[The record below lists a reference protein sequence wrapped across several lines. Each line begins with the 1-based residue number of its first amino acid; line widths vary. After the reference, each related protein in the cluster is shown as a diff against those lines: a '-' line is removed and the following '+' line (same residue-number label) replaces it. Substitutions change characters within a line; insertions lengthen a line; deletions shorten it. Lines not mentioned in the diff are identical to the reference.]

1 MALNWFKSAALIC
14 LLALGPM
21 THSVWAFP
29 DRPVVLVVPFTA
41 SSGSDIVARILAP
54 KLSEIWKQPVIVDNK
69 PGASGNLGTAFVAQ
83 APADGHVLLMAIN
96 TFTMTPAV
104 YAKLPYD
111 PSRDFEPIG
120 KLTEAGYALA
130 VNPQIKA
137 KDLAELIAI
146 SKVKPDDMYY
156 ATPGNGTPHHLA
168 MELLKQSTGLQATH
182 VPYKGLQGALTDLMG
197 GQVQMMFATVHSLR
211 PHVQA
216 GRLRWLASTGT
227 AQPAGAMDAPTFR
240 EQGVTAMD
248 VVDAWYGVLAPART
262 PAALVQRLNKDFAT
276 VLSQSDVQLALTQQG
291 MKVSISTP
299 AQLTQLIKSDLLRWR
314 KVVAD
319 AGIVAD

>member
-1 MALNWFKSAALIC
+1 LLIWC
-14 LLALGPM
+14 LLLG
-21 THSVWAFP
+21 TAWAFP
-29 DRPVVLVVPFTA
+29 DRTVVLVVPYTA
-41 SSGSDIVARILAP
+41 SSGSDIIARILAP
-54 KLSEIWKQPVIVDNK
+54 KLSEMWKQPVIVDNK

-111 PSRDFEPIG
+111 PVRDFEPIG

-137 KDLAELIAI
+137 KDLAELIAL
-146 SKVKPDDMYY
+146 SKAKPDAMYY
-156 ATPGNGTPHHLA
+156 ASPGNGTPHHLA

-216 GRLRWLASTGT
+216 GRLKWVASTGT
-227 AQPAGAMDAPTFR
+227 ARPAATQEPPTFR
-240 EQGVTAMD
+240 EQGVMAMD
-248 VVDAWYGVLAPART
+248 AVDAWYGVLAPART
-262 PAALVQRLNKDFAT
+262 PAWVVQRLNKDFVAA
-276 VLSQSDVQLALTQQG
+276 LNQADVQAALAQQG
-291 MKVSISTP
+291 MTVNTSTP
-299 AQLTQLIKSDLLRWR
+299 AQFSVLIKNDLLRWK
-314 KVVAD
+314 KVVTD